1 MLFAQWST
9 VDLYG
14 VRTHA
19 WLAINLLRARRS
31 HHCVTSPLQPTKDPN
46 QGCFLFSKTSVW
58 NVDLYNHTNIA
69 EDIYVHDGD
78 VIEPKMDVDGE
89 KYLTTYEQ
97 TWRLEEDKG
106 HWELTFEFLDIELS
120 DNCSYDYLRIKERE

>member
-1 MLFAQWST
+1 
-9 VDLYG
+9 
-14 VRTHA
+14 
-19 WLAINLLRARRS
+19 
-31 HHCVTSPLQPTKDPN
+31 
-46 QGCFLFSKTSVW
+46 
-58 NVDLYNHTNIA
+58 
-69 EDIYVHDGD
+69 
-78 VIEPKMDVDGE
+78 MDVDGE